1 MFDLTEQRA
10 HSPLLAAAHVFFDAI
25 VLKEADHFLM
35 INRPEDF
42 NRALDQAIDMI
53 LTKQVK

>member
-1 MFDLTEQRA
+1 MF
-10 HSPLLAAAHVFFDAI
+10 SFDAI

-35 INRPEDF
+35 MNRPEDF
-42 NRALDQAIDMI
+42 NRALDKAIDMI